1 MSEFKLPD
9 LGEGIHEAEI
19 ISIKVKEGDTVK
31 EDQPLFEVETDKA
44 VVEIPSP
51 YSGKVTKIHVEEGK
65 VVTVGSVMISFD
77 VGGNAAD
84 EKSSAKESGAKKEAA
99 SKAAGTLEK
108 MEKVAAGDDSVKHAA
123 SAKTATAESA
133 KTHAG
138 GNGHSGKIVH
148 DPNRPVPAAPAVRRL
163 ARELGVDL
171 YQVQPSG
178 PSGRVLK
185 EDVKACAQGTIS
197 RMASAPT
204 DQKGSH
210 KTAAQA
216 KSEPAMS
223 LQDKYGGGGS
233 STAYDA
239 APMTAQA
246 IELPDFSKY
255 GQTERVPLRS
265 IRRKIAQNMTTSW
278 THIPHVTTFDEA
290 NVSELSR
297 VLGKRDSKKERT
309 GPRLTMTAFAI
320 KAVVSALQKY
330 PQFNSSLDEAKGEI
344 VFKHFY
350 NIGIAVA
357 TERGLIVPV
366 IHNAESKSIM
376 QIAKELGEIAEKTRA
391 GKVELDRLQ
400 GGTFTITNI
409 GAIGGTSMV
418 PMVNHPEA
426 AILGMARANERPIVK
441 NGQIEIGTI
450 LPLALSFDH
459 RLADGAEAALFVRHV
474 IDMLEEPLSLV
485 LE

>member
-1 MSEFKLPD
+1 MTDFILPD

-19 ISIKVKEGDTVK
+19 ISIKVKEGEEVK

-51 YSGKVTKIHVEEGK
+51 YTGTVTKIHCEEGK

-77 VGGNAAD
+77 VGGKKGAEKVATAA
-84 EKSSAKESGAKKEAA
+84 
-99 SKAAGTLEK
+99 KAAGTLEK
-108 MEKVAAGDDSVKHAA
+108 MEKATGSEGGGK
-123 SAKTATAESA
+123 SAPPSTTSKTATADSG
-133 KTHAG
+133 KTSAG
-138 GNGHSGKIVH
+138 GNGHSGKVAH

-171 YQVQPSG
+171 YTVHGSG
-178 PSGRVLK
+178 PAGRVMK
-185 EDVKACAQGTIS
+185 EDVRAHATGTIS
-197 RMASAPT
+197 RMASSPADAKDKSAAPT
-204 DQKGSH
+204 K
-210 KTAAQA
+210 A
-216 KSEPAMS
+216 EPPMS
-223 LQDKYGGGGS
+223 LQDKYGGSGS
-233 STAYDA
+233 ATAFDV

-255 GQTERVPLRS
+255 GKTERVPLRS
-265 IRRKIAQNMTTSW
+265 IRRKIAQNMAISW
-278 THIPHVTTFDEA
+278 SHIPHVTTFDEA

-297 VLGKRDSKKERT
+297 VLGKRDKNKERK

-344 VFKHFY
+344 VFKQYF

-366 IHNAESKSIM
+366 IPNADQKSIM
-376 QIAKELGEIAEKTRA
+376 QIAAELADIAEKTRA
-391 GKVELDRLQ
+391 GKIELDRLQ

-418 PMVNHPEA
+418 PMINHPEA
-426 AILGMARANERPIVK
+426 AILGMARANERAIVK
-441 NGQIEIGTI
+441 DGQIEVGTI

-459 RLADGAEAALFVRHV
+459 RLADGAEAALFVRHI
-474 IDMLEEPLSLV
+474 IDLLEEPLSLV
-485 LE
+485 ID

>member
-51 YSGKVTKIHVEEGK
+51 YSGTVTKIHVEEGK

-77 VGGNAAD
+77 LAGGKV
-84 EKSSAKESGAKKEAA
+84 EKKEAKEDKSA
-99 SKAAGTLEK
+99 AKAGEK
-108 MEKVAAGDDSVKHAA
+108 EKVAAGEKTPVAA
-123 SAKTATAESA
+123 GAVKTATAESA
-133 KTHAG
+133 KHAG
-138 GNGHSGKIVH
+138 GNGNAGRVAH

-171 YQVQPSG
+171 YQVEPSG

-197 RMASAPT
+197 RMASSPSDAKESAPAA
-204 DQKGSH
+204 
-210 KTAAQA
+210 KTQP
-216 KSEPAMS
+216 SMS
-223 LQDKYGGGGS
+223 LSDKYGGGGA

-239 APMTAQA
+239 QPMTAQA
-246 IELPDFSKY
+246 VELPDFGKF
-255 GQTERVPLRS
+255 GKTERVPLRS

-320 KAVVSALQKY
+320 KAVVSALQKF

-366 IHNAESKSIM
+366 IHNAETKSIM
-376 QIAKELGEIAEKTRA
+376 QIAKELGEIAEKTRS
-391 GKVELDRLQ
+391 GKVELDKLQ

-441 NGQIEIGTI
+441 NGQIEVGTI

-459 RLADGAEAALFVRHV
+459 RLADGAEAALFVRHI

>member
-19 ISIKVKEGDTVK
+19 ISIKVKEGDSVK

-51 YSGKVTKIHVEEGK
+51 YTGTVTKIHVEEGK
-65 VVTVGSVMISFD
+65 IVNVGVVMISFD
-77 VGGNAAD
+77 LSGGKAEKKE
-84 EKSSAKESGAKKEAA
+84 EKSA
-99 SKAAGTLEK
+99 SKPAEK
-108 MEKVAAGDDSVKHAA
+108 EKVAAKEGGEKTPVAA
-123 SAKTATAESA
+123 AATKTATAESA
-133 KTHAG
+133 KQTG
-138 GNGHSGKIVH
+138 GNGHAAKIAH

-171 YQVQPSG
+171 YHVQPSG

-185 EDVKACAQGTIS
+185 EDVTACAQGTIS
-197 RMASAPT
+197 RMASAPA
-204 DQKGSH
+204 DAKDKHSAPE
-210 KTAAQA
+210 KAQ
-216 KSEPAMS
+216 PAMS
-223 LQDKYGGGGS
+223 LSDKYGGAGS

-239 APMTAQA
+239 QPMTAQA

-255 GQTERVPLRS
+255 GNTERVPLRS

-320 KAVVSALQKY
+320 KAVVSALQKF

-344 VFKHFY
+344 VFKHYF

-376 QIAKELGEIAEKTRA
+376 QIARELGDIAEKTRA
-391 GKVELDRLQ
+391 GKVELDKLQ

-426 AILGMARANERPIVK
+426 AILGMARANERAIVK
-441 NGQIEIGTI
+441 NGQIEVGTI

-459 RLADGAEAALFVRHV
+459 RLADGAEAALFVRHI

>member
-51 YSGKVTKIHVEEGK
+51 YSGTVTRIHVEEGK

-77 VGGNAAD
+77 LSGGKAATD
-84 EKSSAKESGAKKEAA
+84 EKAGKA
-99 SKAAGTLEK
+99 SKAADTLEK
-108 MEKVAAGDDSVKHAA
+108 MEKVASKEDGGKTPVAAG
-123 SAKTATAESA
+123 AKTATAESA
-133 KTHAG
+133 KHAG
-138 GNGHSGKIVH
+138 GNGHAGKPQH

-171 YQVQPSG
+171 YQVHASG
-178 PSGRVLK
+178 PAGRVMK
-185 EDVKACAQGTIS
+185 EDVKATAQGTIS
-197 RMASAPT
+197 RMASGPSDVKDKHAAP
-204 DQKGSH
+204 
-210 KTAAQA
+210 A
-216 KSEPAMS
+216 KAEPAMS
-223 LQDKYGGGGS
+223 LSDKYGGGGS

-246 IELPDFSKY
+246 VELPDFTKF
-255 GQTERVPLRS
+255 GTVERVPLRS

-290 NVSELSR
+290 NVSELTR
-297 VLGKRDSKKERT
+297 VLGKRDSKKDRS

-344 VFKHFY
+344 VFKQFF

-366 IHNAESKSIM
+366 IHNAETKSIM

-391 GKVELDRLQ
+391 GKVELDKLQ

-426 AILGMARANERPIVK
+426 AILGMARANERAIVK
-441 NGQIEIGTI
+441 NGQIEVGTI

-459 RLADGAEAALFVRHV
+459 RLADGAEAALFVRHI

>member
-51 YSGKVTKIHVEEGK
+51 YSGTVTKIHVEEGK

-77 VGGNAAD
+77 LGGGKV
-84 EKSSAKESGAKKEAA
+84 EKREAKEDKSAAK
-99 SKAAGTLEK
+99 AGDK
-108 MEKVAAGDDSVKHAA
+108 EKVAAAGEKTPVAAGAVK
-123 SAKTATAESA
+123 TTTAESA
-133 KTHAG
+133 KHAG
-138 GNGHSGKIVH
+138 GNGNAGRIAH

-171 YQVQPSG
+171 YQVEPSG

-197 RMASAPT
+197 RMASSPSDAKDSAP
-204 DQKGSH
+204 
-210 KTAAQA
+210 AAQA
-216 KSEPAMS
+216 QPAMS
-223 LQDKYGGGGS
+223 LSDKYGGGGS

-239 APMTAQA
+239 QPMTAQA
-246 IELPDFSKY
+246 VELPDFGKF
-255 GQTERVPLRS
+255 GKTERVPLRS

-320 KAVVSALQKY
+320 KAVVSALQKF

-344 VFKHFY
+344 VFKHFF

-366 IHNAESKSIM
+366 IHNAETKSIM
-376 QIAKELGEIAEKTRA
+376 QIAKELGEIAEKTRS
-391 GKVELDRLQ
+391 GKVELDKLQ

-441 NGQIEIGTI
+441 NGQIEVGTI

-459 RLADGAEAALFVRHV
+459 RLADGAEAALFVRHI